1 MTKFFFKFKKPY
13 FWPISPLFCF
23 ILFIFFGGGGE
34 GGEGLVLTKPKNRF
48 SKKLKRG

>member
-13 FWPISPLFCF
+13 FWPISLLFCF

-34 GGEGLVLTKPKNRF
+34 GGGLVLKKPKNRF

>member
-13 FWPISPLFCF
+13 FWPISLLFCF

-34 GGEGLVLTKPKNRF
+34 GGGGGGSFKKTKE
-48 SKKLKRG
+48 